1 MKLSHL
7 ILAASSL
14 LCTTAATA
22 QNPAAYRLFDNTGK
36 EVSFSGMID
45 SLARAE
51 VVFVGE
57 NHNCPISHWMEYEI
71 TQALHGI
78 HGPALVLGE
87 EMMEADNQLILDE
100 YMNRRISYDRF
111 EAEARLWPNYS
122 TDYYPVVFY
131 AKDNNIPFVATN
143 VPRRYA
149 NAVSNDGLECLAS
162 FSDEARQYMAPLP
175 ISFTYNDEE
184 ADGRFGAM
192 AMLSRRSPEEMRRL
206 AEAQA
211 LKDAT
216 MAWFIARNLP
226 RNGRFLH
233 INGSM
238 HSDSR
243 EGIIPYLLQYRPGT
257 RIATVTSLRLD
268 DTSTLDPEY
277 LGLADFYIVA
287 PTTFPTSY

>member
-1 MKLSHL
+1 MKYTH
-7 ILAASSL
+7 IALAACAILSCGTVS
-14 LCTTAATA
+14 A
-22 QNPAAYRLFDNTGK
+22 QDPSAYRLFDNTGH
-36 EVSFSGMID
+36 EVTFSQMVD

-71 TQALHGI
+71 TEALHGI
-78 HGPALVLGE
+78 HGQTLVLGE

-131 AKDNNIPFVATN
+131 AKDNDIPFVATN

-149 NAVSNDGLECLAS
+149 NAVSNDGLECLSS

-175 ISFTYNDEE
+175 ISFIYNDEE
-184 ADGRFGAM
+184 AAGRFGAM
-192 AMLSRRSPEEMRRL
+192 QMLSHRSPEEMRRL

-226 RNGRFLH
+226 RGGHFLH

-277 LGLADFYIVA
+277 LGLADFYIVV